1 MADGPT
7 TGNWDLLLETAMT
20 NCKRLAAPRKADA
33 ARGFTLIEVMVSM
46 VVLTVGLIS
55 LLGVLG
61 LAMKATQGSEQLGVS
76 KQLANEALE
85 SILTARETSNV
96 QWSQIQNTGSG
107 GIFLAGANPIYNA
120 GVDGI
125 IDTADDAASGIQTLD
140 LPGPDGI
147 FGTADDV
154 FLPLNNYTRQV
165 DIEPVTSGGQPD
177 GNLRSITITV
187 TYTTPQFKIP
197 QTYVLSTYISP
208 YR

>member
-1 MADGPT
+1 MKK
-7 TGNWDLLLETAMT
+7 
-20 NCKRLAAPRKADA
+20 CKRLAVPGKAGA
-33 ARGFTLIEVMVSM
+33 TRGFTLIEVMVSM

-61 LAMKATQGSEQLGVS
+61 LAMRATQGSEQLAVS

-85 SILTARETSNV
+85 SILTARETSNI
-96 QWSQIQNTGSG
+96 QWVQIQNTGSG
-107 GIFLAGANPIYNA
+107 GIFLPGANLIYNA
-120 GVDGI
+120 GADGI
-125 IDTADDAASGIQTLD
+125 IDTADDSASGIQTLD

-154 FLPLNNYTRQV
+154 FLPLTNYTRQI
-165 DIEPVTSGGQPD
+165 DIEPVISGGAPD

-187 TYTTPQFKIP
+187 TYSTPQFKVP
-197 QTYVLSTYISP
+197 QTYILTTYISP

>member
-1 MADGPT
+1 MK
-7 TGNWDLLLETAMT
+7 NY
-20 NCKRLAAPRKADA
+20 KKLAATRKAPA

-107 GIFLAGANPIYNA
+107 GIFLAGLNPIYNA

-154 FLPLNNYTRQV
+154 FLPLNNYKRQV

-187 TYTTPQFKIP
+187 QYSTPQFNVP
-197 QTYVLSTYISP
+197 QTYVLTTYISP

>member
-1 MADGPT
+1 MRGF
-7 TGNWDLLLETAMT
+7 N
-20 NCKRLAAPRKADA
+20 KFAAPPRARA

-46 VVLTVGLIS
+46 VVLSVGLIS

-107 GIFLAGANPIYNA
+107 GIFLPGLNPIYNA

-125 IDTADDAASGIQTLD
+125 IDTADDAAAGIQTLD

-154 FLPLNNYTRQV
+154 FLPLSNYKRQV
-165 DIEPVTSGGQPD
+165 DIEPVVSGGQPD

-187 TYTTPQFKIP
+187 QYTTPQFNVP
-197 QTYVLSTYISP
+197 QTYVLATYISP